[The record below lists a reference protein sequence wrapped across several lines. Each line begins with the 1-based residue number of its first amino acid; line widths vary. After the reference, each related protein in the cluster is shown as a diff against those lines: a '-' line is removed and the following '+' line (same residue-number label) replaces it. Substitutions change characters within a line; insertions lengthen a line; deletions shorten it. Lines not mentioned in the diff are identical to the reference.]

1 MIAVIT
7 FAKWSNTQLPGNCN
21 SHHEKPLQAS
31 ALNPAKFIWEI
42 LKQHVREC
50 PPPPPSKHHI
60 RENRLGRTAFHPCC
74 RVSEKWKIKAHWS
87 CSGSLWWPNTFKFKQ
102 VSPLSIC
109 TCPIIYLYCL
119 HTCIISTFLISWG
132 LIRLIRSPSKSS
144 KCASVSQL
152 GCMTSMSNESRMEP
166 KKKPLKN
173 NKGKMVRSM
182 CVAVNV
188 CVKSHL
194 RLFDSF
200 KVQLYEIVK
209 QCASLDDVCILITG
223 HQIMTGTTTQK

>member
-31 ALNPAKFIWEI
+31 ALNPVKFIWEI

-102 VSPLSIC
+102 VSPLSI
-109 TCPIIYLYCL
+109 IYLYCL

-166 KKKPLKN
+166 KRKPLKN

-223 HQIMTGTTTQK
+223 HQIMSGTTTQK

>member
-87 CSGSLWWPNTFKFKQ
+87 CSDSLWWPNTFKFKQ
-102 VSPLSIC
+102 VSPLS
-109 TCPIIYLYCL
+109 IIYLYCL

-223 HQIMTGTTTQK
+223 HQIMSGTTTQK